1 MPFMKSVPKV
11 GLTGER
17 RFPVEPQ
24 HAIAFTEGSMPAVL
38 STPCLVGFL
47 ETTARIAL
55 AECLD
60 EGENSVGIEIEVRHL
75 APTPPGQTVVCLA
88 RVIHVDGS
96 RIAFQLEARDEQEI
110 IARGYH
116 RRQVVRV
123 ASFAR
128 RVEAKTRGVPRSTGA

>member
-1 MPFMKSVPKV
+1 MKGVPKI

-17 RFPVEPQ
+17 RFTVESQ
-24 HAIAFTEGSMPAVL
+24 HAIAFTEGGMPAVL
-38 STPCLVGFL
+38 STPSLVGFL
-47 ETTARIAL
+47 ETTARLAL
-55 AECLD
+55 AECLE

-110 IARGYH
+110 VARGYH

-128 RVEAKTRGVPRSTGA
+128 RLAAKAQGAPGSRSA

>member
-1 MPFMKSVPKV
+1 MKNAPKI
-11 GLTGER
+11 GLMGEQ
-17 RFPVEPQ
+17 RFTVELH
-24 HAIAFTEGSMPAVL
+24 HAITFTEGGMPAVL
-38 STPCLVGFL
+38 STPALVGFL
-47 ETTARIAL
+47 EATARQAL

-75 APTPPGQTVVCLA
+75 APTPPGQAVVCMA

-96 RIAFQLEARDEQEI
+96 RIAFQLEVRDEQEVV
-110 IARGYH
+110 ARGYH

-128 RVEAKTRGVPRSTGA
+128 RVEAKTRGAPRSASA